1 LGVDDID
8 SLLQPPQEPPPPM
21 PIDAGLENNGF
32 MMGQPAMAFEQQNHS
47 AHIDAHRSLFLTD
60 VVKTNPQLQTGQ
72 LPPDQAQMATQEL
85 QMIVEQFSAPILA
98 QLTQE
103 LLISIGQ
110 GNEEDPLVQIRQ
122 QELDLRGAELAAEQ
136 NQFEEKQESRRRE
149 KLLEAEI
156 AKQRINTSKEVA
168 DDKLDLA
175 LQRLQQQANLKLT
188 ELQTKFGGSR

>member
-1 LGVDDID
+1 LAAQ
-8 SLLQPPQEPPPPM
+8 L
-21 PIDAGLENNGF
+21 A
-32 MMGQPAMAFEQQNHS
+32 EQQVPPEVTQQMEQINQ
-47 AHIDAHRSLFLTD
+47 AM
-60 VVKTNPQLQTGQ
+60 QTGQ
-72 LPPDQAQMATQEL
+72 LPPDQAQMAMQEL

-188 ELQTKFGGSR
+188 ELQTKFGESR

>member
-1 LGVDDID
+1 
-8 SLLQPPQEPPPPM
+8 M
-21 PIDAGLENNGF
+21 
-32 MMGQPAMAFEQQNHS
+32 AM
-47 AHIDAHRSLFLTD
+47 
-60 VVKTNPQLQTGQ
+60 
-72 LPPDQAQMATQEL
+72 QEL

-136 NQFEEKQESRRRE
+136 DQFAAKQESRRRE